1 MLSFSKYIK
10 EVYQEERGGTFTNDD
25 KEYNL
30 NKVLRLTNNLPTM
43 EFKVADLKWLVTD
56 SKQEIK
62 DFDKEEKQRVINA
75 DLNTPILVTYW
86 KKKLVVL
93 DGFHRLID
101 AVKEKRDTMIGKFVT
116 DDILEKAL
124 VKKP

>member
-10 EVYQEERGGTFTNDD
+10 EVYQEERGGTFTNND